1 MKYEEYIKE
10 ALKETL
16 TIYGPDAY
24 GHIEE
29 FREFFEDA
37 TILSAMRGETK
48 QVFSS
53 AGDTPTNNIRQAL
66 IGSGI
71 NKKGQLPMGRSF
83 LTKQLEDD
91 EMQNIID
98 EYLDAK
104 IQNLIDVIKGSEKEY
119 GVNKYL
125 RENPNSDPNAF
136 QMVDLFTTYNNLVAC
151 GRTPPED
158 IKADLDNM
166 FSQRKRNFIENG
178 IGTDNV
184 AYRMCE
190 FCYKPQ
196 SLDDYPL
203 PAVTIAAMRK
213 IASLDLYSRQ
223 QERDGKLL
231 FDNVAEV
238 EEVRNYLNASNIV
251 KPNFLKKF
259 EDDLEQIYGMAKDN
273 KEKNNEKNKESQ
285 R

>member
-1 MKYEEYIKE
+1 MKYKQYIEE
-10 ALKETL
+10 AVKETRNN
-16 TIYGPDAY
+16 YGPDAY

-37 TILSAMRGETK
+37 TRVSVLQGAKPIFT
-48 QVFSS
+48 S
-53 AGDTPTNNIRQAL
+53 AGDTPTDNIRQAL

-71 NKKGQLPMGRSF
+71 NKKGQLPIGRSF
-83 LTKQLEDD
+83 LTNQLEDD

-104 IQNLIDVIKGSEKEY
+104 MQNLIDVIKGSEKEY
-119 GVNKYL
+119 GVNRYL
-125 RENPNSDPNAF
+125 EENPNSDPNAF

-151 GRTPPED
+151 GRTPRED
-158 IKADLDNM
+158 IKAELDNM

-178 IGTDNV
+178 IGTDNA

-190 FCYKPQ
+190 FCYKPE
-196 SLDDYPL
+196 SSDDYPL

-213 IASLDLYSRQ
+213 IASLNLYSRQ
-223 QERDGKLL
+223 QERDGKPL

-238 EEVRNYLNASNIV
+238 EQVRNYLNASNIV
-251 KPNFLKKF
+251 KPNFLKEF
-259 EDDLEQIYGMAKDN
+259 EHDLEQIYGMAKDS
-273 KEKNNEKNKESQ
+273 KEKNKENQ